1 MIRLG
6 TSGFS
11 YDDWVGPVYP
21 PELPKRE
28 WLAYYARE
36 FDTLELNVTYYR
48 VPDPRTVRG
57 WVERTPEGFLFS
69 VKANRELTHER

>member
-21 PELPKRE
+21 PDLPRGG
-28 WLAYYARE
+28 WLAHYASA
-36 FDTLELNVTYYR
+36 FDTVELNVTYYR
-48 VPDPRTVRG
+48 VPKVSIVQG
-57 WVERTPEGFLFS
+57 WAKRTPDNFLFS
-69 VKANRELTHER
+69 KAF